1 MTRYDPDK
9 HHRRSIRLKEYD
21 YAQPGAYFVT
31 VCVQNRQCLLGTI
44 MDRRMRLNEAGQMIQ
59 SWWNRLSDKFPTIE
73 TDEFAV
79 MPNHIHGVIII
90 VERDMVVGANPCVRP
105 ELGQTRGSATGQTR
119 GSATG
124 QTRGSAP
131 TVGRIVQW
139 FKTMT
144 TNAYIRGVRQNGW
157 KPFPGKLWQRNYYE
171 RIIHNERELNAVRRY
186 IRDNPARWANDMEN
200 PNR

>member
-1 MTRYDPDK
+1 
-9 HHRRSIRLKEYD
+9 
-21 YAQPGAYFVT
+21 
-31 VCVQNRQCLLGTI
+31 
-44 MDRRMRLNEAGQMIQ
+44 MDRRMHLNGAGQMIQ
-59 SWWNRLSDKFPTIE
+59 SWWNRLSNKFPTIE

-79 MPNHIHGVIII
+79 MPNHVHGVIII

-105 ELGQTRGSATGQTR
+105 EL
-119 GSATG
+119 G

-157 KPFPGKLWQRNYYE
+157 EPFPGKLWQRNYYE
-171 RIIHNERELNAVRRY
+171 RIIRNERELNAVRRY

-200 PNR
+200 PDR